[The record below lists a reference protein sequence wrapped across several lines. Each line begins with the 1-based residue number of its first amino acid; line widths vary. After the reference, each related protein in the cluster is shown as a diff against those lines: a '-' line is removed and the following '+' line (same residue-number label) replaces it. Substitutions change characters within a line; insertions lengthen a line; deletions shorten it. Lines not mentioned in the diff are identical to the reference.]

1 MVNREDDMII
11 MNGQKPNL
19 LRFEPLSLFKRAAFW
34 AMTILAGLIAEF
46 PAFTFDASL
55 QDSTEGRSAAIQD
68 SAHGFRL
75 LIRKPMSAFVIT
87 DVSAE
92 DVSHVVFHP

>member
-1 MVNREDDMII
+1 MDRQQPD
-11 MNGQKPNL
+11 L
-19 LRFEPLSLFKRAAFW
+19 LRFEPLRFFKRAALW
-34 AMTILAGLIAEF
+34 AMPILARLIAEL